1 MSRKYREW
9 KNDILVWRLYDDS
22 LARFKLTLA
31 LYKKLKR
38 QEQRID
44 KDAKKFMRE
53 NWPCYRHSQ
62 RKKRR
67 KLK

>member
-1 MSRKYREW
+1 MSRRYREW
-9 KNDILVWRLYDDS
+9 KKEILAWRKNSDS
-22 LARFKLTLA
+22 IAKIKLTLA
-31 LYKKLKR
+31 LYKSLKR

-53 NWPCYRHSQ
+53 NWSCYRHSQ

-67 KLK
+67 KT